1 MKAGSALTFVWVEIS
16 DESML
21 IGVEIVVKAGTALT
35 GNIRAMGID
44 HHCGVL
50 VKRRPR
56 LSSHLEI

>member
-16 DESML
+16 DNSLL
-21 IGVEIVVKAGTALT
+21 IGVEIVVKADTALT

-44 HHCGVL
+44 QRCGVL
-50 VKRRPR
+50 VKRRPW